1 MLEPGAW
8 GEGLSLPSAWSR
20 TSLPGGKSGSLTED
34 WVLIVTGGVTGLIAQ
49 LLLAFII
56 SPG

>member
-1 MLEPGAW
+1 M
-8 GEGLSLPSAWSR
+8 
-20 TSLPGGKSGSLTED
+20 LPGGKSGSLTED
-34 WVLIVTGGVTGLIAQ
+34 WVLIVTGEVTELTAQ